1 MEGIITMEFIIAG
14 ITSILIGV
22 YLIITLL
29 YPEKF

>member
-1 MEGIITMEFIIAG
+1 MQTGIITVVSLVLSVLLFG
-14 ITSILIGV
+14 